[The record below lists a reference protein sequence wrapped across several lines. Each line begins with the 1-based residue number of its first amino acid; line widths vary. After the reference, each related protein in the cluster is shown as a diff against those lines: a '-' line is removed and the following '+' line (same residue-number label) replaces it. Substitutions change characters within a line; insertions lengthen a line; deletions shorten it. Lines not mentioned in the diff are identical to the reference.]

1 MRPSSS
7 PSPDRPR
14 RFYKAVG
21 IAPREGGFTL
31 LLDGRGAKTPAGS
44 PLVVP
49 TEALARLVAAEWDA
63 QAEQIDLSAMPANRL
78 AATVIDRTAAAG
90 AAVAA
95 EVARYAGSDAICYFA
110 EAPATLVEAQV
121 QRWGPLLDWA
131 RDELGVELHRVAG
144 VIPRPQP
151 DAALARVE
159 ALAAALEPFAQAG
172 VRLRHGAV
180 RLGGPGA
187 GAAAGSAS
195 RRRRLRPLA
204 PGAGLPGGALGRGR
218 RGRRPYRAPAYRG
231 ADGRA
236 LVRSAVG
243 ASPRSPH
250 LNRIF
255 TALAHKLSP
264 RGEGP

>member
-7 PSPDRPR
+7 PSSDRPR
-14 RFYKAVG
+14 RFYKEVG
-21 IAPREGGFTL
+21 VAPRDGGFTL

-110 EAPATLVEAQV
+110 EVPATLVEAQV

-144 VIPRPQP
+144 VIPMTQP

-159 ALAAALEPFAQAG
+159 ALVAALEPFAQGG
-172 VRLRHGAV
+172 VAFATPLF
-180 RLGGPGA
+180 
-187 GAAAGSAS
+187 GSAVLALALQRGQLHADAAFDLS
-195 RRRRLRPLA
+195 RLEQAYQEERWGVDAEAADRTAHQREEARMV
-204 PGAGLPGGALGRGR
+204 GLWFEALG
-218 RGRRPYRAPAYRG
+218 PAACERA
-231 ADGRA
+231 
-236 LVRSAVG
+236 
-243 ASPRSPH
+243 
-250 LNRIF
+250 I
-255 TALAHKLSP
+255 
-264 RGEGP
+264 